1 MIPGIV
7 YGVTI
12 GKYKNDKD
20 IWADISQGFSEMG
33 NYVFMCFFISIFTN
47 FFAVSKL
54 GTILAING
62 AGFLQNIGFS
72 GIPLMIGLIILSCF
86 VNLFIGSASAKWAIL
101 APVFIPMMMLMGYDP
116 AVTQVVY
123 RIGDSITNPLSPL
136 FTYMPVILGYARKYD
151 SKAGLGTIIANML
164 PFSITF
170 AVVWIVQVIIWVGMN
185 LPLGPG
191 GAIYLP

>member
-1 MIPGIV
+1 
-7 YGVTI
+7 
-12 GKYKNDKD
+12 
-20 IWADISQGFSEMG
+20 
-33 NYVFMCFFISIFTN
+33 
-47 FFAVSKL
+47 
-54 GTILAING
+54 
-62 AGFLQNIGFS
+62 
-72 GIPLMIGLIILSCF
+72 MIGLIILSCF

-170 AVVWIVQVIIWVGMN
+170 AVVWIVQVIIWIGMN

>member
-1 MIPGIV
+1 MFLYLHLHKFLRCI
-7 YGVTI
+7 
-12 GKYKNDKD
+12 
-20 IWADISQGFSEMG
+20 Q
-33 NYVFMCFFISIFTN
+33 
-47 FFAVSKL
+47 L